1 MIFPRALQLPKEYP
15 ELVDGTTLP
24 DSSTR
29 LTSPAPSSEGASP
42 APNGCSPRGTDCG
55 TQTEALVTTSIAIQ
69 ADFAI
74 VEVKVDKVEKKEL
87 KEEVEEDEEAAAM
100 AELAPEVPPVVVGV
114 PEKGKRG
121 CPKGGWP
128 NKKNKKKKKD
138 GSITARIRKILE
150 TAISNKKDKYDCEI
164 C

>member
-1 MIFPRALQLPKEYP
+1 MIFHRALQLPKEYP

-42 APNGCSPRGTDCG
+42 APNGCSTRGTDCG

-87 KEEVEEDEEAAAM
+87 KEEVEGDEE
-100 AELAPEVPPVVVGV
+100 V
-114 PEKGKRG
+114 
-121 CPKGGWP
+121 
-128 NKKNKKKKKD
+128 N
-138 GSITARIRKILE
+138 E
-150 TAISNKKDKYDCEI
+150 TETFRASNKRKREETPLQEVCSISVLSGNI
-164 C
+164 CFM

>member
-1 MIFPRALQLPKEYP
+1 M
-15 ELVDGTTLP
+15 G
-24 DSSTR
+24 
-29 LTSPAPSSEGASP
+29 
-42 APNGCSPRGTDCG
+42 
-55 TQTEALVTTSIAIQ
+55 
-69 ADFAI
+69 
-74 VEVKVDKVEKKEL
+74 
-87 KEEVEEDEEAAAM
+87 EEVEEDEEAAAM
-100 AELAPEVPPVVVGV
+100 ADLNPEVPPAVGV

-164 C
+164 CQAPFKKIYKLKLHLMKDHNNDILTYNQAAKKPEPKAATPVKEKIEIPPERKSLRIGHVEGDEVVE